1 MQCDEKTLIKS
12 PDMFFESR
20 TYINL
25 TCFLNMRL
33 SRVSGLEDVL
43 NVFCVTGS
51 GSVQHHLC
59 INVPYCS
66 IYY

>member
-12 PDMFFESR
+12 PDMFFESQ
-20 TYINL
+20 TYLINL

-51 GSVQHHLC
+51 GSASSLH
-59 INVPYCS
+59 
-66 IYY
+66 